1 MVERGLGEDGRG
13 LRSETLKMNFWMKT
27 LSWKMESNLRVTC
40 LKLSL
45 QTLLITVMRV
55 MLMLLSM
62 RTHMME
68 VMRACWRNEGG

>member
-27 LSWKMESNLRVTC
+27 LSWNMESNLRVTC

-62 RTHMME
+62 RTHLMA
-68 VMRACWRNEGG
+68 VMRACWRNEVG

>member
-1 MVERGLGEDGRG
+1 
-13 LRSETLKMNFWMKT
+13 
-27 LSWKMESNLRVTC
+27 MESNLRVTC

-62 RTHMME
+62 RTHLMA
-68 VMRACWRNEGG
+68 VMRACWRNEVG